1 MKKYGGK
8 LVYSCKDE
16 FGPIEIVEFYNRMR
30 SLHFGNKTQQT
41 AMFLHDPIILIH
53 KYTQAMLTPLC
64 WQTPDNV
71 LILGLGAGSIAK
83 FLLHHYQYLEL
94 TAVDLRPEV
103 VKLGQEYF
111 SLNAED
117 ERFKIHYQSADDFI
131 NKNVNPVHKYD
142 LILIDLFLTR
152 KDQDINVDISN
163 FAERLPALLNPHGH
177 VCINLI
183 GNEPWRYSAIES
195 IKIAFDN
202 RLFITPVDNSNT
214 ILIAG
219 KTTPPPLLNDDHNID
234 FTTLEK
240 KLNLPFRQYISKM
253 TRA

>member
-8 LVYSCKDE
+8 LIHRGKDE
-16 FGPIEIVEFYNRMR
+16 FGPIEIVEFYDRMR

-41 AMFLHDPIILIH
+41 AMFLYNPIILIH

-64 WQTPDNV
+64 WQTPEKA

-83 FLLHHYQYLEL
+83 FLLHHFRQMEL
-94 TAVDLRPEV
+94 TAVDLRPDV

-111 SLNAED
+111 DLDKEND
-117 ERFKIHYQSADDFI
+117 RFKIHYQDAKQFI
-131 NKNVNPVHKYD
+131 LDMQSSQINYD
-142 LILIDLFLTR
+142 LILIDLFLTQ

-163 FAERLPALLNPHGH
+163 VVDCLPDLLNPNGH

-183 GNEPWRYSAIES
+183 GNEPWRYPAFEAIRNTFANQLYLTSVE
-195 IKIAFDN
+195 
-202 RLFITPVDNSNT
+202 NSNT

-219 KTTPPPLLNDDHNID
+219 NATPPPLLNPDHNID

-240 KLNLPFRQYISKM
+240 KLNLPFRHYLSNMI
-253 TRA
+253 RC